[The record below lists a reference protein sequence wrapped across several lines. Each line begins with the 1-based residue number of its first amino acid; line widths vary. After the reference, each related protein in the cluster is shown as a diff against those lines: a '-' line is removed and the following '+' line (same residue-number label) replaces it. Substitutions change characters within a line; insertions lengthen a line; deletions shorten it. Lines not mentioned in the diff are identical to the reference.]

1 MFTGRRYEA
10 VRPCGHMVQV
20 PRVTKQDYLV
30 TYIDDDN
37 YVNLMSEAKCNDRCQ
52 IKLQGN
58 SDMARRLLDKYNEGD
73 GQIKVTV
80 LKALGEEQ
88 IISFKVVE

>member
-10 VRPCGHMVQV
+10 VHPCGRIVQV

-30 TYIDDDN
+30 TYIDDEN
-37 YVNLMSEAKCNDRCQ
+37 YASLMNEAKCNDRCQ
-52 IKLQGN
+52 LRLQAE
-58 SDMARRLLDKYNEGD
+58 SEMTRRLLDKYNEGD

-88 IISFKVVE
+88 IISFKVIE

>member
-1 MFTGRRYEA
+1 MFTGRRYEV
-10 VRPCGHMVQV
+10 VRPCGHMIQI

-30 TYIDDDN
+30 TYIDDEN
-37 YVNLMSEAKCNDRCQ
+37 YVNLMNEAKCNDRCQ
-52 IKLQGN
+52 IQLQDN
-58 SDMARRLLDKYNEGD
+58 SDITRRLLGKYNEGD

-88 IISFKVVE
+88 IVAFKVIE